1 MLMKNYFS
9 YRGRIDRVQF
19 AVTFLVGLLG
29 LVILMLA
36 GKKILFDVILPFES
50 GIPKTIFT
58 VFVYGIEALS
68 LLAFSW
74 VLSAAWAKRL
84 HDVGVTGW
92 YQLIL
97 LVPFVKYLM
106 LMVFFLPGTEGPNKY
121 GEKA

>member
-1 MLMKNYFS
+1 MKKYFS

-19 AVTFLVGLLG
+19 ALTFFVALSG
-29 LVILMLA
+29 LVALMLA
-36 GKKILFDVILPFES
+36 GKEVLFDVILPLEP
-50 GIPKTIFT
+50 GLTKTLYS
-58 VFVYGIEALS
+58 VFVYGFEALF

-97 LVPFVKYLM
+97 LVPFMKYLM
-106 LMVFFLPGTEGPNKY
+106 LVVFFLPGTEAANKY